1 MRSKR
6 EPSPQKGTD
15 VDRMLRI
22 LSPLALLALL
32 AFATIAG
39 PGCSGGSS
47 HDSNAAAGQTQAGA
61 TTEGSQDM
69 EAGDEVGCQLGQLAP
84 DFELTDL
91 DGQTVHMSDLKGNV
105 VIVDFW
111 ATWCK
116 PCRMALPHFQE
127 LHREY
132 GDRGLTIVA
141 IAMDKRGENVVRPFV
156 EKADLAFRVFLND
169 GRVDHDYC
177 GIFSLPTTFVVGP
190 DGRVARKYIGYRDK
204 SVYQHDILALRPDLA
219 S

>member
-1 MRSKR
+1 MRPDQ

-15 VDRMLRI
+15 VDRTLRI

-32 AFATIAG
+32 AFATFA
-39 PGCSGGSS
+39 GCSGGSTS
-47 HDSNAAAGQTQAGA
+47 DQGSAAEQSQATG
-61 TTEGSQDM
+61 GS
-69 EAGDEVGCQLGQLAP
+69 DEIGCQPGQLAP

-91 DGQTVHMSDLKGNV
+91 SGQTVRMSDLKGNV

-127 LHREY
+127 LQREY

-156 EKADLAFRVFLND
+156 EKADLAFRVVLND
-169 GRVDHDYC
+169 GQVDHDYC

-204 SVYQHDILALRPDLA
+204 SVYQHDIIALKPDLA